1 MHLRISSDVIHL
13 PLEASNLRTARQFP
27 GRRDIVQG
35 RGRSSGPIHSV
46 KGRGAWFDTSIC
58 GCEVPI
64 GFGVEAVAVAL
75 PGGDFL
81 DGSLPVGD
89 ASIGERMGVING

>member
-1 MHLRISSDVIHL
+1 
-13 PLEASNLRTARQFP
+13 
-27 GRRDIVQG
+27 
-35 RGRSSGPIHSV
+35 
-46 KGRGAWFDTSIC
+46 
-58 GCEVPI
+58 VPI